1 MGIKEEMRRDKVL
14 VGLFR
19 PTGGA
24 WLLTLVIFLVAAD
37 VPGVRNASTPS
48 ELACARRNPSLVQ
61 YTFDMNVAMRMRHF
75 PWLRFGIAGNGQYV
89 RGRAHIV
96 RFTSMPFFAK
106 GFHKIDLSPLDPC
119 MWPRLYDVSVAGT
132 QGGMTTFL
140 LRPRHVD
147 PQDKNPLV
155 KALVTLGPAY
165 STRKVALYY
174 AHGDIQLAL
183 TPAAVGEYRLPA
195 TADVDIDMPGQAL
208 SAHADLTN
216 YVVTGQ
222 TVGIGTAA
230 GSPHP

>member
-1 MGIKEEMRRDKVL
+1 MRRVEAL
-14 VGLFR
+14 RGIFG
-19 PTGGA
+19 PTGGGG
-24 WLLTLVIFLVAAD
+24 LLTLAIFLVAAD
-37 VPGVRNASTPS
+37 VTGVRSTSTPS
-48 ELACARRNPSLVQ
+48 ELACAHRNPSLVQ
-61 YTFDMNVAMRMRHF
+61 YTFNMNVAMRMRHF
-75 PWLRFGIAGNGQYV
+75 PWLRFSIAGNGQYV

-119 MWPRLYDVSVAGT
+119 MWPRSYDVSLAGT

-140 LRPRHVD
+140 LRPRQVD

-165 STRKVALYY
+165 STRKVVLYY
-174 AHGDIQLAL
+174 AHGNIQLAL
-183 TPAAVGEYRLPA
+183 TPAAVGEYRLP
-195 TADVDIDMPGQAL
+195 TSADVDIDMPGQAL

-216 YVVTGQ
+216 YVITGQ
-222 TVGIGTAA
+222 PVDIGTAA